1 MSENKLPFWRV
12 ALYSSASAGLNI
24 LGITIST
31 WLLYFY
37 APPPDSGRPTYIP
50 AVTLGVLL
58 LVATFW
64 DAIIDPFIGHWSD
77 TLRSR
82 WGRRNLS

>member
-1 MSENKLPFWRV
+1 MSESKLPFWRV

-37 APPPDSGRPTYIP
+37 APPPDSGRPTFIP
-50 AVTLGVLL
+50 AVIS
-58 LVATFW
+58 
-64 DAIIDPFIGHWSD
+64 AIKSQKGTPES
-77 TLRSR
+77 
-82 WGRRNLS
+82 

>member
-1 MSENKLPFWRV
+1 MNIPPSIKLPFWRV

-37 APPPDSGRPTYIP
+37 APPPDSGRPTYPGRDDRRID
-50 AVTLGVLL
+50 VGGLL
-58 LVATFW
+58 L
-64 DAIIDPFIGHWSD
+64 GCCH
-77 TLRSR
+77 
-82 WGRRNLS
+82 